1 MSYRVLV
8 AAVAVALLATG
19 CGNTSAGG
27 GGGGEVR
34 GKVFRSTSVTE
45 QGKPRA
51 LVEGTNVELRFTDDG
66 RLLAGAGCNQM
77 QGPVS
82 LDDGKIAV
90 PDLSMTA
97 MGCPSPDLHTQDEW
111 LSKLLRASP
120 SWRMDGTNLVVTG
133 SNAEI
138 VLGPEAPATLEGG
151 TWKLTSLVQ
160 ADAVSSTPAGVEA
173 TIKFENGKLEAKTG
187 CNDAFGSYKVQGS
200 TITFVELGHTDKAC
214 EPDKMAVEKAVLETL
229 KGQVTY
235 KIDRNSLTLTT
246 TKGDGIGLSK

>member
-8 AAVAVALLATG
+8 AALAAALLATG
-19 CGNTSAGG
+19 CSGTSTG
-27 GGGGEVR
+27 GGGGEVK
-34 GKVFRSTSVTE
+34 GKVFRSAFVTE

-51 LVEGTNVELRFTDDG
+51 LVEGTNIELRFTDDG
-66 RLLAGAGCNQM
+66 RLLASAGCNQM

-82 LDDGKIAV
+82 LDGGKIAV
-90 PDLSMTA
+90 PDLGMTA
-97 MGCPSPDLHTQDEW
+97 MGCPSPELHTQDEW

-151 TWKLTSLVQ
+151 TWKLASLIQ
-160 ADAVSSTPAGVEA
+160 ADSVSSTPAGVEA
-173 TIKFENGKLEAKTG
+173 TIKFENGKLDAKTG
-187 CNDAFGSYKVQGS
+187 CNDAFGTYKVDGS
-200 TITFVELGHTDKAC
+200 TITFELGHTEKSC
-214 EPDKMAVEKAVLETL
+214 EPDKMAVEKVVLETL

-235 KIDRNSLTLTT
+235 KIDRNNLTLTT

>member
-8 AAVAVALLATG
+8 AALAAAFLATG
-19 CGNTSAGG
+19 CGSTSTGG
-27 GGGGEVR
+27 GGGGEVK
-34 GKVFRSTSVTE
+34 GKVFHSTSVTE

-66 RLLAGAGCNQM
+66 RLLASAGCNQM

-82 LDDGKIAV
+82 LDGGKVAV

-120 SWRMDGTNLVVTG
+120 SWRMDGTNLVITG
-133 SNAEI
+133 TNAEI
-138 VLGPEAPATLEGG
+138 VLGPEAPAALEGG

-173 TIKFENGKLEAKTG
+173 SIKFENGKLDAKLG
-187 CNDAFGSYKVQGS
+187 CNDAFGSYKVEGL
-200 TITFVELGHTDKAC
+200 TITFVELGHTDKSC
-214 EPDKMAVEKAVLETL
+214 EPDKMAVEKVVLETL

-235 KIDRNSLTLTT
+235 KIDRKNLTLTT